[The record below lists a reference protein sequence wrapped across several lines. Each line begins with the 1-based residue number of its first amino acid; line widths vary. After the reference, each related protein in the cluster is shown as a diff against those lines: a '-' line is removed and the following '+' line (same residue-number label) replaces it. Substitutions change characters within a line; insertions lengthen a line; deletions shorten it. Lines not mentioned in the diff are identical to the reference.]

1 MGKLRVPRQLL
12 AGGSHTAR
20 LVRVQSMEFLY
31 AWLFRSFGR
40 LTRAGK
46 LTALVIL
53 SLLILAMVIWDVPF
67 LESE

>member
-1 MGKLRVPRQLL
+1 MG
-12 AGGSHTAR
+12 
-20 LVRVQSMEFLY
+20 FLY

-53 SLLILAMVIWDVPF
+53 GLLILAMAIWDVPF

>member
-1 MGKLRVPRQLL
+1 MG
-12 AGGSHTAR
+12 T
-20 LVRVQSMEFLY
+20 LY

-46 LTALVIL
+46 VTALVIL
-53 SLLILAMVIWDVPF
+53 GLLILVMAIWDVPF